1 MVPSRGPSKPLNFDL
16 KAAAVGRAELRVLA
30 FRTGEPLGGITLETV
45 VEVPTERPT
54 RSITPPTRRRRG
66 LARPS
71 PQLPDLTLFVEEWE
85 GGGQHQ
91 YRMLV
96 SSPDP
101 ELELNLLTFGPFE
114 LELDPAAFFEEFFEE
129 IDRLPRKTKAERD
142 VADRRVAAKGAYLSE
157 QLMPDELRETLW
169 EVRDRISSIIV
180 QSEEP
185 WIPWELCRLVGREGG
200 QVVEG
205 PFLCEAYTIT
215 RWLPGVG
222 FKRPLSLRKIA
233 VVVPDDS
240 AATRHAGAR
249 LRPVAGREGPQGHR
263 VTRDIRRGAG
273 RVRRTGRS
281 TAGTSPATGQ
291 RATRTRTSPRWSSS
305 AASRYAG
312 DGERE
317 RHERRGL
324 APGGLHQC
332 LPGGPIRDGAHR
344 HRRLGEPIRR
354 MRRRRLH
361 RRLLVGLRRA
371 GVPLRA
377 RGVHAPPRRQ
387 AHRPGRPR
395 CPPRDPGARR
405 PDLARV
411 PSSRI
416 RWRRSAPE
424 SRMDRPEQPTGDVA

>member
-1 MVPSRGPSKPLNFDL
+1 M
-16 KAAAVGRAELRVLA
+16 
-30 FRTGEPLGGITLETV
+30 
-45 VEVPTERPT
+45 
-54 RSITPPTRRRRG
+54 
-66 LARPS
+66 
-71 PQLPDLTLFVEEWE
+71 

-142 VADRRVAAKGAYLSE
+142 VADRRVAARAPTCRT
-157 QLMPDELRETLW
+157 LMPDELRQTLW
-169 EVRDRISSIIV
+169 GVRDRISSIIV

-185 WIPWELCRLVGREGG
+185 WIPWSSAAWSGARAGRSSRGRSCAR
-200 QVVEG
+200 
-205 PFLCEAYTIT
+205 PTPS

-240 AATRHAGAR
+240 GRHSPCRSATSSCRWPGRAARSPRYPRH
-249 LRPVAGREGPQGHR
+249 
-263 VTRDIRRGAG
+263 
-273 RVRRTGRS
+273 
-281 TAGTSPATGQ
+281 SP
-291 RATRTRTSPRWSSS
+291 RCRTRSPDGTFDGWHFTGHG
-305 AASRYAG
+305 AARDANGQVRDGPPRRRAARG

-317 RHERRGL
+317 RHERQGL
-324 APGGLHQC
+324 APVVFINACQVGRSGMALTGIGGWANRFVECGAGAFIGAYWSVFDEPAYLFAREVYAP
-332 LPGGPIRDGAHR
+332 LDGKPIGQAVRDA
-344 HRRLGEPIRR
+344 RLAIGRP
-354 MRRRRLH
+354 
-361 RRLLVGLRRA
+361 A
-371 GVPLRA
+371 T
-377 RGVHAPPRRQ
+377 
-387 AHRPGRPR
+387 RPGSRT
-395 CPPRDPGARR
+395 
-405 PDLARV
+405 